1 MFARLLPTHRLAL
14 LPARWVLQP
23 AGGGAGNVFEADFAA
38 GADVAAM
45 LASLAGLLEKQ
56 AVSGRLRVT
65 LSHQHVRLFLAP
77 APPAWLNA
85 AEMRVWLDAALA
97 DALGDAGEK
106 ADKDGKGGKGGGG
119 GWQLAWDLTPPG
131 QPIVVAAMA
140 NALRQG
146 LADLCQSRGIK
157 LVGARPWLDAA
168 WQRRRRELGHA
179 TGWYALLEPE
189 RQVLLRLHNGRIVGL
204 RQRQIVSDAAAE
216 LDRLLARECLL
227 ANQPVGGDLWLER
240 AGGVSNAAGMQAD
253 WSRFGGLFSGRFS
266 LHELAGPTDFAQ
278 AMLQ

>member
-1 MFARLLPTHRLAL
+1 MFARLLPTHHLAL
-14 LPARWVLQP
+14 LPTRWVLQP

-45 LASLAGLLEKQ
+45 LASLAGMLEKQ

-65 LSHQHVRLFLAP
+65 LSHQYVRLFLAP
-77 APPAWLNA
+77 PPPAWLNA

-97 DALGDAGEK
+97 DALGDGGEK
-106 ADKDGKGGKGGGG
+106 IDKDGKG

-168 WQRRRRELGHA
+168 WQRRRRQLGHA
-179 TGWYALLEPE
+179 SGWYALLESE

-240 AGGVSNAAGMQAD
+240 AGTVTNAAGMQAD
-253 WSRFGGLFSGRFS
+253 WSRLGGRFS

>member
-1 MFARLLPTHRLAL
+1 MFTRLLPTHHLAL

-23 AGGGAGNVFEADFAA
+23 AGGGAANTFGADFAA
-38 GADVAAM
+38 GADATAM
-45 LASLAGLLEKQ
+45 LASLAGLLEKHT
-56 AVSGRLRVT
+56 VSGRLRVT

-85 AEMRVWLDAALA
+85 AEMRVWLDAALTT
-97 DALGDAGEK
+97 ALGDGGEK
-106 ADKDGKGGKGGGG
+106 ADKDGKGG

-131 QPIVVAAMA
+131 QPIVVAAMP

-146 LADLCQSRGIK
+146 LSDLCQSRGIK

-168 WQRRRRELGHA
+168 WQRRHRQLGHA
-179 TGWYALLEPE
+179 SGWYALLEPE

-227 ANQPVGGDLWLER
+227 ANLPVGGDLWLER
-240 AGGVSNAAGMQAD
+240 AGAVTNAAGMPAD
-253 WSRFGGLFSGRFS
+253 WSLLGGRFS

>member
-1 MFARLLPTHRLAL
+1 MFARLLPTHHLAL
-14 LPARWVLQP
+14 LPARWVLRP
-23 AGGGAGNVFEADFAA
+23 AGGGAANTFAADFAA

-77 APPAWLNA
+77 APPAWLNP
-85 AEMRVWLDAALA
+85 AEMRVWLDAALT

-106 ADKDGKGGKGGGG
+106 ADKAAKDGKGG

-146 LADLCQSRGIK
+146 LADLCRLRGIK
-157 LVGARPWLDAA
+157 LVGAQPWLDAA
-168 WQRRRRELGHA
+168 WQRRRRQLGNA
-179 TGWYALLEPE
+179 SGWYALLEPE

-204 RQRQIVSDAAAE
+204 RQRQIVSDAAVE
-216 LDRLLARECLL
+216 LERLLARECLL
-227 ANQPVGGDLWLER
+227 ANLPVGGDLWLER
-240 AGGVSNAAGMQAD
+240 VGAVGDPGMQAD
-253 WSRFGGLFSGRFS
+253 WSRLGGRFS